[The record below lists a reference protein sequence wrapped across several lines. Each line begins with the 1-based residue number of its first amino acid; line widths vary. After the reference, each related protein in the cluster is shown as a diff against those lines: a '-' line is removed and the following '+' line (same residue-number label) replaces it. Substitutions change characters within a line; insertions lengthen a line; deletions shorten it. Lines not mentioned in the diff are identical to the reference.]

1 MKSSK
6 TDLHKKYKL
15 VSTQLYISS
24 MKSGA
29 LPLKNTCRTFSAP
42 AHDTNIYAD
51 MNPEV
56 IIFY

>member
-1 MKSSK
+1 MKSCK

-15 VSTQLYISS
+15 VSTH

-51 MNPEV
+51 MNLEV